1 MLVSLLLAICFTI
14 SNAQF
19 DCGANCLCFNNL
31 VDCSRKN
38 LRVMPTFDEV
48 IILSTEKL
56 LLRHMPKLDL
66 SNFDISK
73 WINLNEINLKGKLT
87 FILHLYFNTTDF
99 NFIVRLMEKAK
110 RNFHIRATTT
120 VTVRPVSKLRTGK
133 VVVRPV

>member
-1 MLVSLLLAICFTI
+1 
-14 SNAQF
+14 
-19 DCGANCLCFNNL
+19 
-31 VDCSRKN
+31 
-38 LRVMPTFDEV
+38 MPTFDEV